1 MCRRALEGLIAI
13 FKGYSRADFLSM
25 ITQHVSISHNTNRT
39 GFSLVE
45 IMIVCGIVGLLAA
58 IAIPHFLRHRAFAN
72 KNSCI
77 ENLRQIAAAKSV
89 WAQEKNKGNAH
100 IPAEADLFGATNY
113 IREKPSC
120 PGGGA
125 DYMTTIGTVGEA
137 PKCSLATAEGHV
149 LTQ

>member
-1 MCRRALEGLIAI
+1 
-13 FKGYSRADFLSM
+13 M
-25 ITQHVSISHNTNRT
+25 IIKHISHTDTTNRQ
-39 GFSLVE
+39 GFTLVE

-125 DYMTTIGTVGEA
+125 DYMVTIGTVGEA
-137 PKCSLATAEGHV
+137 PKCSLAAEGHV